1 MTNQR
6 EQIVVDR
13 VELLPSWARILF
25 LSPTPCWGGRGG
37 GSVWCMLRRYHVGT
51 ISFSLLTVDWT
62 GAGIFPRPRAVWPTG
77 EVQVREGATFLLFS
91 TRYAFPFELLPRSPL
106 YPHGSPG
113 SLPPFFIP
121 VFSSF
126 EMDECSFL
134 SHSFHFIYIHSLFF
148 PFSLLIY
155 PYFSIIHEYTALPIH
170 ASRLTC
176 CVSNPSIRKVKK

>member
-1 MTNQR
+1 
-6 EQIVVDR
+6 
-13 VELLPSWARILF
+13 
-25 LSPTPCWGGRGG
+25 
-37 GSVWCMLRRYHVGT
+37 MLRRYHVGT

-134 SHSFHFIYIHSLFF
+134 SHSFHFIFHSF
-148 PFSLLIY
+148 PLFSLLASNL
-155 PYFSIIHEYTALPIH
+155 PLFFHHSRIHGPTY
-170 ASRLTC
+170 SRV
-176 CVSNPSIRKVKK
+176 VSHLLC